1 MVHSGVHDF
10 ATREVRRRFGIAQV
24 NLISALTLHELSLR
38 SILAMAYDQASLAS
52 ARLFSMKS
60 GCDSDIEASFMSLTL
75 HGLWLNEM
83 VEKFSLNIDNPI
95 YILR

>member
-1 MVHSGVHDF
+1 
-10 ATREVRRRFGIAQV
+10 
-24 NLISALTLHELSLR
+24 
-38 SILAMAYDQASLAS
+38 
-52 ARLFSMKS
+52 MKS

-95 YILR
+95 YIYYVSGLKTGRWGMWLEIME